1 MSTLISPG
9 CYCLLLL
16 LLLLL
21 DSSSKQLF
29 MNGLFNFFSFFFCSW
44 WNDSLNVGVSKS
56 CRMHLSSIFFFL
68 STNQGNYFLKR
79 NFSGSSEQGRYCN
92 DDDIA
97 FVCRFQIFLKRKSL
111 EFSLR
116 FVIFSSSQHVHG
128 YGVVRDFKSDSP
140 LRISF
145 VF

>member
-1 MSTLISPG
+1 MSTLISPD

-29 MNGLFNFFSFFFCSW
+29 MNGLFNFFFFFAPEER
-44 WNDSLNVGVSKS
+44 LNVGVSKS
-56 CRMHLSSIFFFL
+56 CRMRPSSFVFFFPA
-68 STNQGNYFLKR
+68 NQGNYFLKR
-79 NFSGSSEQGRYCN
+79 NFSDSSKTWAILY

-116 FVIFSSSQHVHG
+116 FVIFSSIQHTLIWEL
-128 YGVVRDFKSDSP
+128 YVVSNQIPHSEF
-140 LRISF
+140 L
-145 VF
+145 